1 MRRGYI
7 ILLWICERNNGNLVC
22 IRFYV
27 QIANTNLLSWEKYTL
42 FLPLLFLSLK
52 TKLQLD
58 FAISSSIVDVKFK
71 PLVSLHFA
79 TLQLFFKLL
88 AQPSSCNSMCWTG
101 NMGHSSLT
109 SSCPLHACQ
118 DCLKAISHTVFCCTP
133 CPGRNMANT
142 ILMETAGRFPLVE
155 NSGCCSG
162 SLFLNNHTKEVR
174 VKARIRY
181 VRLLC
186 RDRGKMCVK
195 Q

>member
-7 ILLWICERNNGNLVC
+7 ILLWICGRNNGNLVC
-22 IRFYV
+22 VRFYV

-52 TKLQLD
+52 TKLRLD

-109 SSCPLHACQ
+109 SSCPLYACQ
-118 DCLKAISHTVFCCTP
+118 DCLKAILHTVFAVHHVQ
-133 CPGRNMANT
+133 G
-142 ILMETAGRFPLVE
+142 ETWLIPYSWRQQEDSHWWKTLVVAVA
-155 NSGCCSG
+155 
-162 SLFLNNHTKEVR
+162 LYF
-174 VKARIRY
+174 
-181 VRLLC
+181 
-186 RDRGKMCVK
+186 
-195 Q
+195 